1 MKKIFAM
8 FLLPIATAAF
18 SQNLPLKKML
28 IDKQARQLAFTLIQ
42 LFTLSSNKI
51 PYPLAIACKKTA
63 GNTSLALFAAQKIS
77 A

>member
-8 FLLPIATAAF
+8 FLLPIATVAF

-51 PYPLAIACKKTA
+51 PYPLAIARKKTA
-63 GNTSLALFAAQKIS
+63 GNTSLTLFAAQKIS